1 MIYRQLAGEKVSQL
15 GFGAMRLPMAGNEV
29 NVPET
34 IRMIHRALDAGINYI
49 DTAWVYHGGKSE
61 GMQFMDES
69 IWTKLR
75 SGMISAE
82 EAYMKSIDKT
92 RFKRF
97 LPASLSHLG
106 DASGESPMTH

>member
-1 MIYRQLAGEKVSQL
+1 
-15 GFGAMRLPMAGNEV
+15 
-29 NVPET
+29 
-34 IRMIHRALDAGINYI
+34 
-49 DTAWVYHGGKSE
+49 
-61 GMQFMDES
+61 MDES